1 MMKIN
6 KKPLMVSAVIV
17 VAGLIVY
24 LLNPQEGTVI
34 DKIKRP
40 SYNGRTDTYSL
51 TVKTDTGEYD
61 IQVPVEPQKIPPEEL
76 QKYFDLSFEIICS
89 KIQGE
94 NTSLDNVKEDL
105 NFVTEISE
113 YGINVDYTT
122 SDYSLIDCFGVVN
135 SKNAMQQ
142 GSRCTIT
149 ITFEYEGNYQSY
161 KLEVVVY
168 PPDYTA
174 DEIFI
179 NRINEAITKENNDGS
194 GEYFNLPDEVNGQEV
209 SFVQKA
215 ESRLPIIIIL
225 FLIIFLLWYYKKFV
239 VKKNREKE
247 REQKLQMDYSEIVS
261 KLSLLMGAGMSAATA
276 FAKISNDYKNALKN
290 NKMEKRPAY
299 DEILTASNRIAS
311 GVSESE
317 VYAMFGRSCR
327 IHCYVKLGS
336 LLAQN
341 IRKGGD
347 DFIEMLKSETTEAFI
362 ERKALAR
369 KSGEEAGTKLLL
381 PMGIMLCIVLV
392 IIIVPA
398 FMSF

>member
-1 MMKIN
+1 MKVN
-6 KKPLMVSAVIV
+6 KKILVV
-17 VAGLIVY
+17 VALIIGTFLILY
-24 LLNPQEGTVI
+24 LLSPSEDKVI
-34 DKIKRP
+34 DRIKRP
-40 SYNGRTDTYSL
+40 SYNDRTDTYSL

-61 IQVPVEPQKIPPEEL
+61 IQVPVEPQKIPLEEL

-89 KIQGE
+89 EIQGD
-94 NTSLDNVKEDL
+94 NTSLDNVTEDL
-105 NFVTEISE
+105 NFITEISE
-113 YGINVDYTT
+113 YGINVDYIT
-122 SDYSLIDCFGVVN
+122 SDYSLVDCFGDVH
-135 SKNAMQQ
+135 SERAMLQ
-142 GSRCTIT
+142 GSCCTIT

-161 KLEVVVY
+161 KLDVVVY
-168 PPDYTA
+168 PPDYT
-174 DEIFI
+174 EEELFI
-179 NRINEAITKENNDGS
+179 NKINEVITKENNEGID
-194 GEYFNLPDEVNGQEV
+194 EYFNLPDEVNGQRV
-209 SFVQKA
+209 RFIQKK
-215 ESRLPIIIIL
+215 ESRIPIIIVLIL
-225 FLIIFLLWYYKKFV
+225 IVFLLWYYKKFII
-239 VKKNREKE
+239 KKNRERE

-276 FAKISNDYKNALKN
+276 FAKISNDYKNTLQKN
-290 NKMEKRPAY
+290 KNGKRPAY

-311 GVSESE
+311 GVSEAD

-327 IHCYVKLGS
+327 LHCYVKLGS

-362 ERKALAR
+362 ERKAIAR
-369 KSGEEAGTKLLL
+369 KAGEEAGTKLLL